1 MMSLRNLIR
10 TSALTACLLGCA
22 LGATASAQAATAPD
36 LGVISIKEPDS
47 AEFDRMGA
55 AGLDVYR
62 VNLSWSAVQHFSP
75 DSFDWNGFAGARYDD
90 LICNAARNGIQI
102 LPTVFGAPAW
112 ANGGGPPQKPPLV
125 QHRDEFGAFIAA
137 AAARYGPEGSI
148 WTDPGS
154 PCEGL
159 TPLPVTTWQ
168 IWNEPN
174 LKYFWAP
181 KPNAAGYKAMLVAA
195 RNALEPIGG
204 KVMLAGL
211 SPRPQPQFGIWPT
224 TYLNDLYKAG
234 AKPYFD
240 LMAAHPYDLKPS
252 GITSQVTAL
261 RKVMKNYRDDVKDL
275 WITEFGW
282 ASGGPKT
289 TLTVKP
295 KVQAAYLA
303 ASYKIAKTQ
312 TDLGIKGLIWYAL
325 RDVPFRE
332 VSPPATRD
340 AWLYHSGLLTSKGV
354 AKPAWD
360 TLARLAGGNAG

>member
-1 MMSLRNLIR
+1 MSAKSMIR
-10 TSALTACLLGCA
+10 ALVLTSCLLAGS
-22 LGATASAQAATAPD
+22 LGSTATALAAPEPD

-75 DSFDWNGFAGARYDD
+75 DGFDWNGFEGARYDD
-90 LICNAARNGIQI
+90 VVCNAARNGIQI

-112 ANGGGPPQKPPLV
+112 ANGGGPPEKPPLV
-125 QHRDEFGAFIAA
+125 QYRDEFGAFIAA
-137 AAARYGPEGSI
+137 AAARYGPGGTI
-148 WTDPGS
+148 WTDPAS
-154 PCEGL
+154 PCQGL
-159 TPLPVTTWQ
+159 TPLPITTWQ

-181 KPNAAGYKAMLVAA
+181 KPNAAGYREMLAA
-195 RNALEPIGG
+195 AHDALDPLGG

-211 SPRPQPQFGIWPT
+211 SPRPQPKFGIWPT
-224 TYLNDLYKAG
+224 EYLNDLYKAG

-240 LMAAHPYDLKPS
+240 LMAAHTYDLKPS
-252 GITSQVTAL
+252 GIATQVTAL
-261 RKVMKNYRDDVKDL
+261 RKAMGKYRDSAKDL
-275 WITEFGW
+275 WVTEFGW

-289 TLTVKP
+289 SLTVKP
-295 KVQAAYLA
+295 SLQAAYLA

-312 TDLGIKGLIWYAL
+312 TKLGIKGLIWYAL

-332 VSPPATRD
+332 ASPPAARD
-340 AWLYHSGLLTSKGV
+340 GWIFHSGLLTSKGA
-354 AKPAWD
+354 AKPAWV
-360 TLARLAGGNAG
+360 TMARLAGGTAG